1 MNKNIKVTIT
11 CKYCGSSLSTT
22 HTGPCPKCGKE
33 ERKGTIN
40 NEETIGVKDS
50 LKLEG
55 RREFN
60 ERNPKISLLIT
71 VITFGSPLLGFFLY
85 GIVGVIIGIFFGG
98 LSYCLGPRAVT
109 KVRETIKV
117 ILKSIIFLTVY
128 NRK

>member
-11 CKYCGSSLSTT
+11 CKWCGSSLSKT

-33 ERKGTIN
+33 GKKGTIEH
-40 NEETIGVKDS
+40 EEAIGVKDS

-55 RREFN
+55 RREFK
-60 ERNPKISLLIT
+60 ERNPKINLLIT

-85 GIVGVIIGIFFGG
+85 GLVGVIIGIFFAG
-98 LSYCLGPRAVT
+98 LSYWLGPLAVT

-117 ILKSIIFLTVY
+117 ILKSIIFF
-128 NRK
+128 NGI